1 MLQNICVAVYNVH
14 ISYMYVYDRRI
25 INDTCIYIYI
35 ESIFL
40 LYTHI
45 LAYRP
50 IEAIVR
56 VPCWAPQ
63 LYLQAKTPEEQLAQ
77 EAAVPGASTRRSPSP
92 PPLGHAARARP
103 RPRGAAWAGSASYS
117 RPRGGSVVE
126 GGSPR
131 AKGFSPPQGV
141 SRPQG
146 RSLLRGG
153 SPSRREALLRGAVLL
168 HRPALGRVRGA
179 GLLFLPQLRLGSLCA
194 LTCVHIHLR
203 LLLRGVV
210 LRGRCRRW
218 RSVCCCSA
226 SVSRQPICR
235 RCARRAQPLR
245 RAGRL
250 ASPPA
255 TATAARATAGTAT
268 LYTEG

>member
-1 MLQNICVAVYNVH
+1 
-14 ISYMYVYDRRI
+14 MYVYDRRI

-77 EAAVPGASTRRSPSP
+77 EAAVPGATGASSLAALLVAPCCWSTRRSPSP
-92 PPLGHAARARP
+92 PTLGHAARARP

-126 GGSPR
+126 GGSIR

-153 SPSRREALLRGAVLL
+153 SPSRGGSPEQSGS
-168 HRPALGRVRGA
+168 
-179 GLLFLPQLRLGSLCA
+179 LPQGGSA
-194 LTCVHIHLR
+194 A
-203 LLLRGVV
+203 RGCSPPQAGSRPSSSF
-210 LRGRCRRW
+210 LSSGSGLSA
-218 RSVCCCSA
+218 RS
-226 SVSRQPICR
+226 
-235 RCARRAQPLR
+235 
-245 RAGRL
+245 L
-250 ASPPA
+250 AS
-255 TATAARATAGTAT
+255 TSTSGSS
-268 LYTEG
+268 